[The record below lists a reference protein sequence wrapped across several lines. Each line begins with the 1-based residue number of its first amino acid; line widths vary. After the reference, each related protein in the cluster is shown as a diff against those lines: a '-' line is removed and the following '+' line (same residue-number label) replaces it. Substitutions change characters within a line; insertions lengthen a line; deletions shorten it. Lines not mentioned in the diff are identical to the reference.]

1 MQEINAYID
10 LIAINEIRS
19 ILANDIEKPN
29 CYLPVTLAA
38 LILAE
43 GARYNASFL
52 AIYILLDL
60 MEAKVKLPD
69 HDDYFNFANLL
80 SNPETRNEFI
90 DAHQAKYC
98 TIAEVGRN
106 IGGYHPMAHTGSFDE
121 QENRNKDKLVTS
133 QQKLANILFQWLELQ
148 LKESSFKT
156 TLDKKFIDQACHNI
170 NDIQQDIAD
179 KLIKPLMRARISQ
192 FDFMGGQSRITQT
205 ITKKFYQ
212 GQFDIS
218 NQNDHKPSSAST
230 SNSWSTITK
239 ELVIN
244 ANELV
249 LNTATFQE
257 VNVISETA
265 HDSDDTVQQQTSDLI
280 NTFFSNFRFYNI
292 QQANSQSMDVYDN
305 NEANNEANNETKNQK
320 IDNTQ

>member
-1 MQEINAYID
+1 
-10 LIAINEIRS
+10 
-19 ILANDIEKPN
+19 
-29 CYLPVTLAA
+29 
-38 LILAE
+38 
-43 GARYNASFL
+43 
-52 AIYILLDL
+52 